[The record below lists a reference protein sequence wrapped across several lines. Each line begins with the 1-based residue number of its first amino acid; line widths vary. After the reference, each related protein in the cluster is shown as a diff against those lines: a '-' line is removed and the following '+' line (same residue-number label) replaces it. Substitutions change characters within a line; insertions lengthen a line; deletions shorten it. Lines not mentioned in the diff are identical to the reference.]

1 MTDQPTLVIR
11 QLRQL
16 VPPRPLKP
24 WEARRIVE
32 LQANRFREIL
42 GINTPEL
49 PDSSIVTLPRVRV
62 AYDPNLPVSGA
73 TAWNNGRWLI
83 LINALEDFTRQRFS
97 LAHEFFHVVNFPTIG
112 WLLPGT
118 GRLSPEAEQ
127 LAEYFGGC
135 LLAPKRH
142 LLRLAGEG
150 YNLGDLA
157 TTFGMSPRAVS
168 VRLRQLHLRDE
179 TPRCGA
185 PLGWSFHSV
194 VPIEIET
201 REVSHG

>member
-1 MTDQPTLVIR
+1 MTDQPTFVIR

-24 WEARRIVE
+24 WETRRVVE
-32 LQANRFREIL
+32 LQANRFRELL
-42 GINTPEL
+42 GIDTPEL
-49 PDSSIVTLPRVRV
+49 PDSTIMTLPRVHV

-73 TAWNNGRWLI
+73 TAWHNGRWLI
-83 LINALEDFTRQRFS
+83 LINSLEDFTRQRFS
-97 LAHEFFHVVNFPTIG
+97 LAHELFHVVNFPTIG
-112 WLLPGT
+112 WLLPGA

-150 YNLGDLA
+150 YSLGDLA
-157 TTFGMSPRAVS
+157 TTFGMSQRAVS
-168 VRLRQLHLRDE
+168 VRLGQLHLRDT
-179 TPRCGA
+179 TPRCGTA
-185 PLGWSFHSV
+185 LGWSFHSV
-194 VPIEIET
+194 RPIEIET